1 MFADQVKRRPC
12 RCGGGQRL
20 LRAMWLCQ
28 IDLRSPSLTCRVP
41 RPLNS
46 ERHSRLSRRDA
57 MLLCSDGVVFCLTP
71 STNSGRGREC
81 RVKGAGAGSPGPILL
96 RFPPRGSTA
105 PNAQGRERENDEIE
119 VAKRASQQP
128 ALNRHIDLEPC
139 GRRIRQN
146 RTAR

>member
-1 MFADQVKRRPC
+1 
-12 RCGGGQRL
+12 
-20 LRAMWLCQ
+20 
-28 IDLRSPSLTCRVP
+28 
-41 RPLNS
+41 
-46 ERHSRLSRRDA
+46 